1 MPSKATVAQPCGA
14 RTRTQRCTWPRSG
27 FIRARATRALR
38 NPIGGKI
45 RPMRWLLSFLAI
57 ALFTLGIPAAAQQ
70 HYEYP
75 ETLDVPYVPTPPE
88 VVKAMLTLANV
99 KKDDHVIDLGC
110 GDGRIVVAAAADFG
124 ARGTGYDLNPERIK
138 EARENAAKAGVND
151 RTRFVEKNLFEADIK
166 DATVVTLYL
175 LPGVNEKLKPRLLA
189 ELKPGTRVVSH
200 RFSMPDWEPVKTIE
214 VDSRTIY
221 LWIIPEK
228 GKQKQ

>member
-1 MPSKATVAQPCGA
+1 MLELASVKPGETV
-14 RTRTQRCTWPRSG
+14 
-27 FIRARATRALR
+27 F
-38 NPIGGKI
+38 
-45 RPMRWLLSFLAI
+45 
-57 ALFTLGIPAAAQQ
+57 
-70 HYEYP
+70 
-75 ETLDVPYVPTPPE
+75 
-88 VVKAMLTLANV
+88 
-99 KKDDHVIDLGC
+99 DLGC

>member
-1 MPSKATVAQPCGA
+1 MPKDVILTPEGLEKLKEELEVLSTEKRREVA
-14 RTRTQRCTWPRSG
+14 
-27 FIRARATRALR
+27 
-38 NPIGGKI
+38 
-45 RPMRWLLSFLAI
+45 
-57 ALFTLGIPAAAQQ
+57 
-70 HYEYP
+70 
-75 ETLDVPYVPTPPE
+75 
-88 VVKAMLTLANV
+88 
-99 KKDDHVIDLGC
+99 
-110 GDGRIVVAAAADFG
+110 
-124 ARGTGYDLNPERIK
+124 ERIK

-214 VDSRTIY
+214 VDGRTIY